1 MNWTNDPAP
10 PRGGGAGA
18 LFLAGASGSSG
29 QRENAQHGPPPA
41 VLLSSRHLS
50 RKDARIDAEID
61 ERVNDGSADERG
73 DDYYQHFQTEG
84 THTGSPPF
92 KEGVIG
98 QRRRFQENTPAAL
111 RGHRAALVV
120 ISGRAAMVPATAGR
134 IQRTSSAP
142 CVPVL
147 SKPNP

>member
-1 MNWTNDPAP
+1 MT
-10 PRGGGAGA
+10 
-18 LFLAGASGSSG
+18 
-29 QRENAQHGPPPA
+29 A
-41 VLLSSRHLS
+41 VPTSAATTTINTF
-50 RKDARIDAEID
+50 KPKVRILE
-61 ERVNDGSADERG
+61 V
-73 DDYYQHFQTEG
+73 
-84 THTGSPPF
+84 PPF

-98 QRRRFQENTPAAL
+98 QKRRFQENTPAAL